1 MTQIALSPEIAACP
15 GLPLGAEGPVFAAP
29 WQAQIFGLT
38 VALHARGLFPWSA
51 FQQALIQAIAEAPAS
66 EQDAAFYYRHWLSAA
81 ERLFQQ
87 RGLIEAAELAQ
98 QIGAVEAAALAAHR
112 HG

>member
-1 MTQIALSPEIAACP
+1 MIGVALSPEIAACP
-15 GLPLGAEGPVFAAP
+15 DLPLGDEGPVFAAP

-38 VALHARGLFPWSA
+38 IALHARGLFPWSA
-51 FQQALIQAIAEAPAS
+51 FQQALIAAIAEAPAA
-66 EQDAAFYYRHWLSAA
+66 EQDAAFYYRHWLTAA

-87 RGLIEAAELAQ
+87 CGLIDAAALLQ
-98 QIGAVEAAALAAHR
+98 QIAAVEAAALAAHR